1 MAGGTKHLTVQLL
14 GYTYTTSED
23 ATYHPSLKTCKVA
36 TQVMDTMTQIA
47 NLPTPKRC
55 DELNSWASGIR
66 PLRFPNASAPA
77 GGGAQLVTNHPTCLG
92 GPCKESP
99 RAPLGVGISPLGVFL
114 SPSGSRRSVEFLV
127 AALRLG
133 GREPPRY
140 PPHLVGIRYRAMV
153 FLCACCGLP
162 YIW

>member
-1 MAGGTKHLTVQLL
+1 MASGTKHLTVQLL
-14 GYTYTTSED
+14 RYTYTTSED

-77 GGGAQLVTNHPTCLG
+77 GGGARLVI
-92 GPCKESP
+92 KD
-99 RAPLGVGISPLGVFL
+99 
-114 SPSGSRRSVEFLV
+114 PSTWLRS
-127 AALRLG
+127 
-133 GREPPRY
+133 
-140 PPHLVGIRYRAMV
+140 
-153 FLCACCGLP
+153 
-162 YIW
+162 